1 MVRRKL
7 RTIPVEEIDMLQ
19 EELLGRASQLV
30 EAATAREA
38 PQARAHVERMREVA
52 AVLFASEERHLRQ
65 AGLRSVER
73 HAQEHRR
80 FLEDLAVV
88 GEALGRQGEQAL
100 VELQV
105 ASWVRTWV
113 DAHVGQTDQDLE
125 QLPAAR
131 A

>member
-7 RTIPVEEIDMLQ
+7 RSIPVEEIDVLQ
-19 EELLGRASQLV
+19 EELLSRAAQLV

-38 PQARAHVERMREVA
+38 MQARAHVERMREVA
-52 AVLFASEERHLRQ
+52 TVLFESEERHLRA
-65 AGLRSVER
+65 AGLRSAER

-80 FLEDLAVV
+80 FLEDLSVV
-88 GEALGRQGEQAL
+88 GEALTRQGDKAL
-100 VELQV
+100 VDLQV
-105 ASWVRTWV
+105 AAWVRTWV

-125 QLPAAR
+125 RLPAAR